1 MPFSPNAFRNSPG
14 IPSTPTAF
22 FRFISFTA
30 SIISL
35 VNSSG
40 PLQSTATLVSTSTS
54 TSLASGFPSLSYS
67 LSMYSFHLSLT
78 LSGSVM
84 SFPSPAFIVRLLP
97 TEPLFLVNSLT
108 FAYTKSDLPLLS
120 SSSISSHSLSHYSD
134 LALSVSLLSSLFS
147 CLYLACPSA
156 ICLLFSFLLS
166 LIFCSM
172 APVTHG
178 FFAAFLVLYPTCT
191 IAFLNM
197 LSFSADHLSSTV
209 WPSLG
214 CISFS
219 MPPQNISS
227 FSLKLFVSHFL

>member
-1 MPFSPNAFRNSPG
+1 MPFSPNTFRNSPG
-14 IPSTPTAF
+14 STTTAL
-22 FRFISFTA
+22 FRFISFAA

-35 VNSSG
+35 VCSCG
-40 PLQSTATLVSTSTS
+40 PLQSTGTLLSISTS

-67 LSMYSFHLSLT
+67 VSMYSFHLSLT
-78 LSGSVM
+78 LFGSVM
-84 SFPSPAFIVRLLP
+84 SFPSPAFIVKLLP
-97 TEPLFLVNSLT
+97 TEPPFLVNCLT

-120 SSSISSHSLSHYSD
+120 SSSISSHSLSHHSD

-156 ICLLFSFLLS
+156 VCLLFSFLLS

-172 APVTHG
+172 ASVTHG
-178 FFAAFLVLYPTCT
+178 FFVPFFFLYPTCA

-209 WPSLG
+209 
-214 CISFS
+214 
-219 MPPQNISS
+219 
-227 FSLKLFVSHFL
+227 

>member
-14 IPSTPTAF
+14 IPSTPTSL

-35 VNSSG
+35 VSSSG
-40 PLQSTATLVSTSTS
+40 PLQSTGTLVSSSTS
-54 TSLASGFPSLSYS
+54 TSLASGFPCLSYS
-67 LSMYSFHLSLT
+67 VSMYSFHLSLT

-84 SFPSPAFIVRLLP
+84 SFPSPAFIVKLLP
-97 TEPLFLVNSLT
+97 TEPFLLVNCFTFDTPNLT
-108 FAYTKSDLPLLS
+108 
-120 SSSISSHSLSHYSD
+120 SLSYLAPPSLHILSPTTD

-156 ICLLFSFLLS
+156 VCLLFSFHLS

-172 APVTHG
+172 ASVTHG
-178 FFAAFLVLYPTCT
+178 FFAPFLVLHPTCA

-197 LSFSADHLSSTV
+197 LSFSVDHLSSTV
-209 WPSLG
+209 
-214 CISFS
+214 
-219 MPPQNISS
+219 
-227 FSLKLFVSHFL
+227 

>member
-1 MPFSPNAFRNSPG
+1 MLFFPNALRNSPG
-14 IPSTPTAF
+14 IPSTPTALF
-22 FRFISFTA
+22 HFISFIA

-40 PLQSTATLVSTSTS
+40 PLQSTGTLVSASTS

-67 LSMYSFHLSLT
+67 VSMYSFHLFLT
-78 LSGSVM
+78 LSGSVL

-97 TEPLFLVNSLT
+97 TEPLFLVNCLA
-108 FAYTKSDLPLLS
+108 FAYTKSVIPLLP
-120 SSSISSHSLSHYSD
+120 SSSISSHSLSHHSD

-156 ICLLFSFLLS
+156 VCLLFSFLLS

-172 APVTHG
+172 ASVTHG
-178 FFAAFLVLYPTCT
+178 FFAPFFALYPTCA

-209 WPSLG
+209 
-214 CISFS
+214 
-219 MPPQNISS
+219 
-227 FSLKLFVSHFL
+227 